1 MDIWLVCT
9 SNQLFTRGFYTEVNS
24 SNKQRIDGKTLF
36 FVKGLFCT
44 PHFIVLPLAFSKV
57 LLHKNIA
64 FAIVVLSSEKW
75 YSSFL
80 KSF

>member
-24 SNKQRIDGKTLF
+24 SHKRIDGKTLF
-36 FVKGLFCT
+36 LVKGLFCT
-44 PHFIVLPLAFSKV
+44 PHFALPLAFGKV